1 MTKKKDRIITFILIL
16 IIVIL
21 INAIINQFNPSLDLT
36 RDKVYSLSK
45 ESKTLIKNIREPM
58 SVKFFV
64 TPNLPTPFSTYE
76 KYVKDTFEG
85 YKSKN
90 ISFEII
96 DASKNQSLASQY
108 GIDSRRISVLERD
121 QTQTKIAYMGIA
133 FLYGDSIETIPFIQD
148 TEGLEY
154 NIDTAIKKLLDKND
168 KLRRLENN
176 LNVYYIASPEIY
188 EILPLG
194 AATSIPDS
202 IMQAVSE
209 ANKNLMNKVIFNN
222 IDMSNPSNE
231 YNEEILKRLNIKKLE
246 WEDIEDESG
255 NVIVNKGSAYFSLI
269 LENGNDIKELSTTA
283 ILYGDFSAVKDDI
296 LKNIDGLLGIKA
308 NIGYITGHGE
318 PDFVDIPQEFGGNPN
333 DKFSSFTEYLNE
345 IDQAH
350 NFEVI
355 DTRTENIPSIIDAL
369 IVAGSKYTFE
379 ESELYKIDQ
388 FIMSGK
394 PVLFMLNGFEINEGG
409 LNYPVYDAEPRLIPI
424 DSGLNSILQNYGLYI
439 ATNMIFDENSY
450 RNRDPQSR
458 IEQILYYVPM
468 ITTENINP
476 QNDITKSINLILSPM
491 TSEVLINTNI
501 DGVKITPL
509 LHTSDKSWI
518 ETENISSSMNDGA
531 PSDSSRLSKR
541 LVAAISEGR
550 MESAFLGKD
559 VTITNTN
566 NNSQLNIANIN
577 RINSTSDGKIIV
589 IGSYDMGK
597 NSAYQ
602 ANKIFLMNLIDY
614 MAGDGGLMSIRR
626 KGAIFNPP
634 YQIPESLKLFVRAI
648 NIVIVPL
655 TVIIFGLALWNSDKK
670 RRKKIFEK
678 FNNAEKE

>member
-16 IIVIL
+16 IIIIL

-45 ESKTLIKNIREPM
+45 ESKTLIRNIRGPM

-64 TPNLPTPFSTYE
+64 TPNLPPPFSTYE
-76 KYVKDTFEG
+76 KYVRDTFEG

-108 GIDSRRISVLERD
+108 GIDSRQISVLERD
-121 QTQTKIAYMGIA
+121 QTQTKVAYMGLA
-133 FLYGDSIETIPFIQD
+133 FLYGDSVETIPFIQA

-168 KLRRLENN
+168 KLSRLENN

-188 EILPLG
+188 ELLPLG
-194 AATSIPDS
+194 AATSVPDS

-209 ANKNLMNKVIFNN
+209 ANKNLMNKVVFNN
-222 IDMSNPSNE
+222 IDMSNPANE
-231 YNEEILKRLNIKKLE
+231 AEEILKKLNIKKLE
-246 WEDIEDESG
+246 WEDIEDEDG
-255 NVIVNKGSAYFSLI
+255 NVVINKGSAYFSLV
-269 LENGNDIKELSTTA
+269 LENGDDIKELATTA

-296 LKNIDGLLGIKA
+296 LKNIDGMLGIKA

-333 DKFSSFTEYLNE
+333 DRFNSFTEYLNE
-345 IDQAH
+345 IDQTH

-369 IVAGSKYTFE
+369 IIAGSKVAFTE
-379 ESELYKIDQ
+379 NELYKIDQ

-394 PVLFMLNGFEINEGG
+394 PVLFMVNGSEIKEGSF
-409 LNYPVYDAEPRLIPI
+409 NYPVYDAEPRLVPI
-424 DSGLNSILQNYGLYI
+424 DNGLNDILKNYGLYI
-439 ATNMIFDENSY
+439 ETNMIFDENSY
-450 RNRDPQSR
+450 RTRNQQTRL
-458 IEQILYYVPM
+458 EQILYYIPM

-476 QNDITKSINLILSPM
+476 QNDITKSINLILAPM
-491 TSEVLINTNI
+491 TSEILINTNI

-509 LHTSDKSWI
+509 LHTSDRSWI
-518 ETENISSSMNDGA
+518 ETEYISSSMNEGA
-531 PSDSSRLSKR
+531 PSDSSRFSKR
-541 LVAAISEGR
+541 LIAAISEGR
-550 MESAFLGKD
+550 MESAFFGKD
-559 VTITNTN
+559 ITITNTN
-566 NNSQLNIANIN
+566 NNQPNMANIN

-589 IGSYDMGK
+589 IGSCDIGK

-626 KGAIFNPP
+626 KGSIFNPP
-634 YQIPESLKLFVRAI
+634 YQVPESVKLFVRVI

-655 TVIIFGLALWNSDKK
+655 IVIVFGLALWNSDKK

>member
-16 IIVIL
+16 IIIIL

-45 ESKTLIKNIREPM
+45 ESKTLIRNIRGPM

-64 TPNLPTPFSTYE
+64 TPNLPPPFSTYE
-76 KYVKDTFEG
+76 KYVRDTFEG

-108 GIDSRRISVLERD
+108 GIDSRQISVLERD
-121 QTQTKIAYMGIA
+121 QTQTKVAYMGLA
-133 FLYGDSIETIPFIQD
+133 FLYGDSVETIPFIQA

-168 KLRRLENN
+168 KLSRLENN

-188 EILPLG
+188 ELLPLG
-194 AATSIPDS
+194 AATSVPDS

-209 ANKNLMNKVIFNN
+209 ANKNLMNKVVFNN
-222 IDMSNPSNE
+222 IDMSNPANE
-231 YNEEILKRLNIKKLE
+231 AEEILKKLNIKKLE
-246 WEDIEDESG
+246 WEDIEDEDG
-255 NVIVNKGSAYFSLI
+255 NVVINKGSAYFSLV
-269 LENGNDIKELSTTA
+269 LENGNDIKELATTA

-296 LKNIDGLLGIKA
+296 LKNIDGMLGIKA

-333 DKFSSFTEYLNE
+333 DRFNSFTEYLNE
-345 IDQAH
+345 IDQTH

-369 IVAGSKYTFE
+369 IIAGSKVAFTE
-379 ESELYKIDQ
+379 NELYKIDQ

-394 PVLFMLNGFEINEGG
+394 PVLFMVNGSEIKEGSF
-409 LNYPVYDAEPRLIPI
+409 NYPVYDAEPRLVPI
-424 DSGLNSILQNYGLYI
+424 DNGLNDILKNYGLYI
-439 ATNMIFDENSY
+439 ETNMIFDENSY
-450 RNRDPQSR
+450 RTRNQQTRL
-458 IEQILYYVPM
+458 EQILYYIPM

-476 QNDITKSINLILSPM
+476 QNDITKSINLILAPM
-491 TSEVLINTNI
+491 TSEILINTNI

-509 LHTSDKSWI
+509 LHTSDRSWI
-518 ETENISSSMNDGA
+518 ETEYISSSMNEGA
-531 PSDSSRLSKR
+531 PSDSSRFSKR
-541 LVAAISEGR
+541 LIAAISEGR

-559 VTITNTN
+559 ITITNTN
-566 NNSQLNIANIN
+566 NNQPNMANIN

-589 IGSYDMGK
+589 IGSCDIGK

-626 KGAIFNPP
+626 KGSIFNPP
-634 YQIPESLKLFVRAI
+634 YQVPESIKLFVRVI

-655 TVIIFGLALWNSDKK
+655 IVIVFGLALWNSDKK

>member
-16 IIVIL
+16 IIIIL

-45 ESKTLIKNIREPM
+45 ESKTLIRNIRGPM

-64 TPNLPTPFSTYE
+64 TPNLPPPFSTYE
-76 KYVKDTFEG
+76 KYVRDTFEG

-108 GIDSRRISVLERD
+108 GIDSRQISVLERD
-121 QTQTKIAYMGIA
+121 QTQTKVAYMGLA
-133 FLYGDSIETIPFIQD
+133 FLYGDSVETIPFIQA

-168 KLRRLENN
+168 KLSRLENN

-188 EILPLG
+188 ELLPLG
-194 AATSIPDS
+194 AATSVPDS

-209 ANKNLMNKVIFNN
+209 ANKNLMNKVVFNN
-222 IDMSNPSNE
+222 IDMSNPANE
-231 YNEEILKRLNIKKLE
+231 AEEILKKLNIKKLE
-246 WEDIEDESG
+246 WEDIEDEDG
-255 NVIVNKGSAYFSLI
+255 NVVINKGSAYFSLI
-269 LENGNDIKELSTTA
+269 LENGNDIKELATTA

-296 LKNIDGLLGIKA
+296 LKNIDGMLGIKA

-333 DKFSSFTEYLNE
+333 DRFNSFTEYLNE
-345 IDQAH
+345 IDQTH

-369 IVAGSKYTFE
+369 IIAGSKVAFTE
-379 ESELYKIDQ
+379 NELYKIDQ

-394 PVLFMLNGFEINEGG
+394 PVLFMVNGSEIKEGSF
-409 LNYPVYDAEPRLIPI
+409 NYPVYDAEPRLVPI
-424 DSGLNSILQNYGLYI
+424 DNGLNDILKNYGLYI
-439 ATNMIFDENSY
+439 ETNMIFDENSY
-450 RNRDPQSR
+450 RTRNQQTRL
-458 IEQILYYVPM
+458 EQILYYIPM

-476 QNDITKSINLILSPM
+476 QNDITKSINLILAPM
-491 TSEVLINTNI
+491 TSEILINTNI

-509 LHTSDKSWI
+509 LHTSDRSWI
-518 ETENISSSMNDGA
+518 ETEYISSSMNEGA
-531 PSDSSRLSKR
+531 PSDSSRFSKR
-541 LVAAISEGR
+541 LIAAISEGR

-559 VTITNTN
+559 ITITNTN
-566 NNSQLNIANIN
+566 NNQPNMANIN

-589 IGSYDMGK
+589 IGSCDIGK

-626 KGAIFNPP
+626 KGSIFNPP
-634 YQIPESLKLFVRAI
+634 YQVPESIKLFVRVI

-655 TVIIFGLALWNSDKK
+655 IVIVFGLALWNSDKK

>member
-16 IIVIL
+16 IIIIL

-45 ESKTLIKNIREPM
+45 ESKTLIRNIRGPM

-64 TPNLPTPFSTYE
+64 TPNLPPPFSTYE
-76 KYVKDTFEG
+76 KYVRDTFEG

-108 GIDSRRISVLERD
+108 GIDSRQISVLERD
-121 QTQTKIAYMGIA
+121 QTQTKVAYMGLA
-133 FLYGDSIETIPFIQD
+133 FLYGDSIETIPFIQA

-168 KLRRLENN
+168 KLSRLENN

-188 EILPLG
+188 ELLPLG
-194 AATSIPDS
+194 AATSVPDS

-209 ANKNLMNKVIFNN
+209 ANKNLMNKVVFNN
-222 IDMSNPSNE
+222 IDMSNPVNE
-231 YNEEILKRLNIKKLE
+231 SEEILKKLNIKKLE
-246 WEDIEDESG
+246 WEDIEDEDG
-255 NVIVNKGSAYFSLI
+255 NVVINKGSAYFSLV
-269 LENGNDIKELSTTA
+269 LENGDDIKELATTA

-296 LKNIDGLLGIKA
+296 LKNIDGMLGIKA

-333 DKFSSFTEYLNE
+333 DRFNSFTEYLNE
-345 IDQAH
+345 IDQTH

-355 DTRTENIPSIIDAL
+355 DTRTENISSIIDAL
-369 IVAGSKYTFE
+369 IIAGSKVTFTE
-379 ESELYKIDQ
+379 NELYKIDQ

-394 PVLFMLNGFEINEGG
+394 PILFMVNGSEIKEGSF
-409 LNYPVYDAEPRLIPI
+409 NYPVYDAEPRLVPI
-424 DSGLNSILQNYGLYI
+424 DNGLNDILKNYGLYVE
-439 ATNMIFDENSY
+439 TNMIFDENSY
-450 RNRDPQSR
+450 RTRDQQTR
-458 IEQILYYVPM
+458 LEQILYYIPM

-476 QNDITKSINLILSPM
+476 QNDITKSINLILAPM
-491 TSEVLINTNI
+491 TSEILINTNI

-509 LHTSDKSWI
+509 LHTSDRSWI
-518 ETENISSSMNDGA
+518 ETEYISSSMNEGA
-531 PSDSSRLSKR
+531 PSDSSRFSKR
-541 LVAAISEGR
+541 LIAAISEGR

-559 VTITNTN
+559 ITITNTN
-566 NNSQLNIANIN
+566 NNQPNMANIN

-589 IGSYDMGK
+589 IGSCDIGK

-626 KGAIFNPP
+626 KGSIFNPP
-634 YQIPESLKLFVRAI
+634 YQVPESVKLFVRVI

-655 TVIIFGLALWNSDKK
+655 IVIVFGLALWNSDKK

>member
-16 IIVIL
+16 IIIIL

-45 ESKTLIKNIREPM
+45 ESKTLIRNIRGPM

-64 TPNLPTPFSTYE
+64 TPNLPPPFSTYE
-76 KYVKDTFEG
+76 KYVRDTFEG

-108 GIDSRRISVLERD
+108 GIDSRQISVLERD
-121 QTQTKIAYMGIA
+121 QTQTKVAYMGLA
-133 FLYGDSIETIPFIQD
+133 FLYGDSVETIPFIQA

-168 KLRRLENN
+168 KLSRLENN

-188 EILPLG
+188 ELLPLG
-194 AATSIPDS
+194 AATSVPDS

-209 ANKNLMNKVIFNN
+209 ANKNLMNKVVFNN
-222 IDMSNPSNE
+222 IDMSNPANE
-231 YNEEILKRLNIKKLE
+231 AEEILKKLNIKKLE
-246 WEDIEDESG
+246 WEDIEDEDG
-255 NVIVNKGSAYFSLI
+255 NVVINKGSAYFSLV
-269 LENGNDIKELSTTA
+269 LENGDDIKELATTA

-296 LKNIDGLLGIKA
+296 LKNIDGMLGIKA

-333 DKFSSFTEYLNE
+333 DRFNSFTEYLNE
-345 IDQAH
+345 IDQTH

-369 IVAGSKYTFE
+369 IIAGSKVAFTE
-379 ESELYKIDQ
+379 NELYKIDQ

-394 PVLFMLNGFEINEGG
+394 PVLFMVNGSEIKEGSF
-409 LNYPVYDAEPRLIPI
+409 NYPVYDAEPRLVPI
-424 DSGLNSILQNYGLYI
+424 DNGLNDILKNYGLYI
-439 ATNMIFDENSY
+439 ETNMIFDENSY
-450 RNRDPQSR
+450 RTRNQQTRL
-458 IEQILYYVPM
+458 EQILYYIPM

-476 QNDITKSINLILSPM
+476 QNDITKSINLILAPM
-491 TSEVLINTNI
+491 TSEILINTNI

-509 LHTSDKSWI
+509 LHTSDRSWI
-518 ETENISSSMNDGA
+518 ETEYISSSMNEGA
-531 PSDSSRLSKR
+531 PSDSSRFSKR
-541 LVAAISEGR
+541 LIAAISEGR

-559 VTITNTN
+559 ITITNTN
-566 NNSQLNIANIN
+566 NNQPNMANIN

-589 IGSYDMGK
+589 IGSCDIGK

-626 KGAIFNPP
+626 KGSIFNPP
-634 YQIPESLKLFVRAI
+634 YQVPESVKLFVRVI

-655 TVIIFGLALWNSDKK
+655 IVIVFGLALWNSDKK